1 MPAPLNLSDL
11 GRRVRAARLTHR
23 LTLEE
28 VVSRTGFTVSWL
40 SKLENGQLTPSL
52 DGLFKLS
59 QALECGVDELVEGLS
74 VPPQFVVVKQGGGVV
89 GNKVAGGKIAA
100 GNGKPTVKNGKGVV
114 TESLADQWR
123 GRQMQPVILHLS
135 GAGTANQPESH
146 EGERFFLVL
155 QGTVKVTYGDE
166 QILLDAGDSIY
177 FDATIPHG
185 LAPMSRGQNGRGTD
199 GRGTAQVLS
208 VSHRP
213 GTHARGSAPR
223 LRSPVFQNPASKPR
237 SPKK

>member
-100 GNGKPTVKNGKGVV
+100 GNGKPAVKNGKGVV
-114 TESLADQWR
+114 AESLADQWR

-135 GAGTANQPESH
+135 GAGTANQPESQ
-146 EGERFFLVL
+146 EGERFLLVL
-155 QGTVKVTYGDE
+155 QGAVKVTYGDE
-166 QILLDAGDSIY
+166 QILLDSGDSIY
-177 FDATIPHG
+177 LDATIPHG
-185 LAPMSRGQNGRGTD
+185 LAPMSRGQNGRGT
-199 GRGTAQVLS
+199 AQVLS

-213 GTHARGSAPR
+213 GMHARGSAPR
-223 LRSPVFQNPASKPR
+223 LRSPVFQSPASKPR
-237 SPKK
+237 PPKR